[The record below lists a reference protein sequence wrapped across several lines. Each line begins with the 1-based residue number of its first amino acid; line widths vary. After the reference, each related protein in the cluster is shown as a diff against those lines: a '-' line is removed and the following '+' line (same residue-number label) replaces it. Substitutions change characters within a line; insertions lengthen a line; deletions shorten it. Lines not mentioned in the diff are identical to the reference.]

1 MHARCRLAWL
11 LALVFAAG
19 PSLALAQRTTT
30 GTIAG
35 KITDSTG
42 AVVPGVTLT
51 VTSPEALGQFTA
63 ITDLQGVFRVTNLPP
78 ATYDIRAEL
87 AGFQTVIRKEPV
99 RLNAVT
105 EVDITMAVGS
115 VTEAVTVTGE
125 SPIVDPE
132 RAGLSININNQ
143 ALTTL
148 PVTTNRR
155 FQDAWLMVPGVNVN
169 PATQELTGSE
179 RRTSLDGADVTDPF
193 GGDIFA
199 VNLNYDAIQD
209 VEVKALGAEAADG
222 SSMVGQFM
230 NIVTKSGG
238 NNFHGSAALFT
249 IPQNFNDSNV
259 QGIPANRRDT
269 IHRVVIGRV
278 VGIHIR
284 DDALTA
290 DGRLDIANIR
300 PLARLGYTDYTSVTE
315 VFSMKAQGTAAGQIG
330 EAVAERRKTA

>member
-1 MHARCRLAWL
+1 MPFRCRVAYLAFVPL
-11 LALVFAAG
+11 LI
-19 PSLALAQRTTT
+19 STLAFAQRTTT
-30 GTIAG
+30 GTVAG
-35 KITDSTG
+35 KITDTTG

-51 VTSPEALGQFTA
+51 VSSPDALGQFTA
-63 ITDLQGVFRVTNLPP
+63 VTDGQGMFRVTNLPP
-78 ATYDIRAEL
+78 GTYDIRAEL

-105 EVDITMAVGS
+105 EVDITMAIGS
-115 VTEAVTVTGE
+115 VAEAVVVTGE

-155 FQDAWLMVPGVNVN
+155 FQDAWLVVPGVNVN

-179 RRTSLDGADVTDPF
+179 RRTSLDGADVTDPY

-199 VNLNYDAIQD
+199 VNLNFDAIQD
-209 VEVKALGAEAADG
+209 VEIKALGAEAADG

-238 NNFHGSAALFT
+238 TRST
-249 IPQNFNDSNV
+249 D
-259 QGIPANRRDT
+259 RR
-269 IHRVVIGRV
+269 R
-278 VGIHIR
+278 
-284 DDALTA
+284 
-290 DGRLDIANIR
+290 
-300 PLARLGYTDYTSVTE
+300 S
-315 VFSMKAQGTAAGQIG
+315 S
-330 EAVAERRKTA
+330 